1 MKYETKRAIAAIAYL
16 FGITSAVFGLGY
28 LCGTDD
34 GEKAFKNR
42 LMDALDSDKEEEKPD
57 HGRFEWGGN
66 DEKPAIEWAEGG
78 EEEFYKALE
87 EADKEEENESES

>member
-1 MKYETKRAIAAIAYL
+1 MKYETKRAIAGIAYL

-42 LMDALDSDKEEEKPD
+42 LMDALDSDKEEEPD
-57 HGRFEWGGN
+57 HGRFEWVDN
-66 DEKPAIEWAEGG
+66 G
-78 EEEFYKALE
+78 EEVYAETLE

>member
-1 MKYETKRAIAAIAYL
+1 MKYETKRVIAGIAYL

-42 LMDALDSDKEEEKPD
+42 LMDALNSDKEEEKPD
-57 HGRFEWGGN
+57 HGRFEWGDN
-66 DEKPAIEWAEGG
+66 G
-78 EEEFYKALE
+78 EEVYAETLE